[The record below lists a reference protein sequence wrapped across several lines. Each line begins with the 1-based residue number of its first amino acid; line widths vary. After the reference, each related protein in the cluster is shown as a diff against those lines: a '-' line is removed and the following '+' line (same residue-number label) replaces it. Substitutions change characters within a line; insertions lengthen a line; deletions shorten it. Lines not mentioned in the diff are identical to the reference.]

1 MKHFIFAILILAS
14 ALFLAACSPMSGTE
28 DGRSDGSLT
37 GDGILDDST
46 LGDRDG
52 DGHVEDNGP
61 SNSLLGDMDGSDSK
75 DDKKEDNGAFT
86 SVKKVRD
93 ADDAV
98 NFIGANVYSLC
109 RDSLPVMTET
119 RVLSDDDM
127 DALTYSTELE
137 DTDGISDV
145 IVSESSLS
153 ENGFSVVMLRT
164 DGTNTEALARRLA
177 EGIDPGKWDHATA
190 GKAAAITLDDDIVLV
205 MGDDDQVDDVI
216 RAVTTAAADVYDKVG
231 EVRVVLG

>member
-1 MKHFIFAILILAS
+1 MKHLSYAILILAS
-14 ALFLAACSPMSGTE
+14 VLLLAACSPMSGRK
-28 DGRSDGSLT
+28 DDQKDPLP

-52 DGHVEDNGP
+52 DGHVEDDGTSGSMNA
-61 SNSLLGDMDGSDSK
+61 GSDE
-75 DDKKEDNGAFT
+75 KEDTGAFT
-86 SVKKVRD
+86 AVEKVKD

-109 RDSLPVMTET
+109 RDSLPVMTRT
-119 RVLSDDDM
+119 RVLSNDDM

-145 IVSESSLS
+145 IVSESALS
-153 ENGFSVVMLRT
+153 DGSFSVVMLRT
-164 DGTNTEALARRLA
+164 DGTNTESLARRLA
-177 EGIDPGKWDHATA
+177 EGIDPEKWDHASA

-205 MGDDDQVDDVI
+205 MGDDRQVDDVI
-216 RAVTTAAADVYDKVG
+216 RAVTTAAADVYDKIG

>member
-1 MKHFIFAILILAS
+1 MKHIIYAILILAS
-14 ALFLAACSPMSGTE
+14 ALLLAACSPMSGMT
-28 DGRSDGSLT
+28 DGKDDTLP

-52 DGHVEDNGP
+52 DGLVEDEGV
-61 SNSLLGDMDGSDSK
+61 SGEMDAGSA
-75 DDKKEDNGAFT
+75 KKEKEDAGAFT
-86 SVKKVRD
+86 AVKKVKD

-109 RDSLPVMTET
+109 RDALPVMTET
-119 RVLSDDDM
+119 RVLSNDDM

-145 IVSESSLS
+145 IVSESALADGS
-153 ENGFSVVMLRT
+153 FSVVMLRT

-177 EGIDPGKWDHATA
+177 GGIDPGRWDHASA

-205 MGDDDQVDDVI
+205 MGDDGQVDDVI
-216 RAVTTAAADVYDKVG
+216 RAVTKAADGVYDRVG
-231 EVRVVLG
+231 EVRAVLG

>member
-1 MKHFIFAILILAS
+1 MKHIIYAILILAS
-14 ALFLAACSPMSGTE
+14 ALLLAACSPMSGMT
-28 DGRSDGSLT
+28 DGKDDTLP

-52 DGHVEDNGP
+52 DGLVEDEGV
-61 SNSLLGDMDGSDSK
+61 SDGMNSA
-75 DDKKEDNGAFT
+75 KKEKEDAGAFT
-86 SVKKVRD
+86 AVKKVKD

-109 RDSLPVMTET
+109 RDALPVMTET
-119 RVLSDDDM
+119 RVLSNDDM

-145 IVSESSLS
+145 IVSESALADGS
-153 ENGFSVVMLRT
+153 FSVVMLRT

-177 EGIDPGKWDHATA
+177 GGIDPGRWDHASA

-205 MGDDDQVDDVI
+205 MGDDGQVDDVI
-216 RAVTTAAADVYDKVG
+216 RAVTKAADGVYDRVG
-231 EVRVVLG
+231 EVRAVLG

>member
-14 ALFLAACSPMSGTE
+14 ALLLAACSPMSGMKDDSKDT
-28 DGRSDGSLT
+28 LP

-52 DGHVEDNGP
+52 DGHVEDNG
-61 SNSLLGDMDGSDSK
+61 SSDGMNAGSDPA
-75 DDKKEDNGAFT
+75 EDTGAFT
-86 SVKKVRD
+86 TVKKVKD

-109 RDSLPVMTET
+109 RDSLPVMTQT
-119 RVLSDDDM
+119 RVLSNDDM

-137 DTDGISDV
+137 ATDGISDV
-145 IVSESSLS
+145 IVSESTLAGGS
-153 ENGFSVVMLRT
+153 FSVVMLRT

-177 EGIDPGKWDHATA
+177 DGIDPEKWDHASA

-205 MGDDDQVDDVI
+205 MGDDRQVDDVI

>member
-1 MKHFIFAILILAS
+1 MKHFAFAILTLAFIL
-14 ALFLAACSPMSGTE
+14 LVAACSPMSGKNQTDTVP
-28 DGRSDGSLT
+28 DG
-37 GDGILDDST
+37 GILDGST
-46 LGDRDG
+46 LGDHDG
-52 DGHVEDNGP
+52 DGHVEDNVSSDGM
-61 SNSLLGDMDGSDSK
+61 NAGSDKS
-75 DDKKEDNGAFT
+75 DKKEDTGAFT
-86 SVKKVRD
+86 TVKKVKD

-119 RVLSDDDM
+119 RVLSNDDM

-145 IVSESSLS
+145 IVSESTLADGS
-153 ENGFSVVMLRT
+153 FSVVMLRT
-164 DGTNTEALARRLA
+164 DGTNTESLARRLA
-177 EGIDPGKWDHATA
+177 KGIDPKKWDHASA

-205 MGDDDQVDDVI
+205 MGDDEQVDDVI
-216 RAVTTAAADVYDKVG
+216 RAVTTAAVGVYDRVG